1 MSAESMTR
9 SVWKLFFVWQAE
21 KEERWLEQMAR
32 EGWHLVR
39 GGVRFTFRQGPP
51 AEVRYRLDYRRGL
64 RGQLEEF
71 KTLCRDAD
79 WEYVDR
85 FLDWHY
91 FRTASAAAPEL
102 YTDVESMIDRDRRIL
117 ALLVIVLMA
126 TIVQMAID
134 VGPRRG
140 NLSTLYESARVVQFA
155 IAVLLG
161 YAVLRIFRHM
171 KALKTRPPA

>member
-1 MSAESMTR
+1 MSAESKTR

-32 EGWHLVR
+32 HGWHLVR
-39 GGVRFTFRQGPP
+39 GGIRFTFRQGPP

-64 RGQLEEF
+64 HGGLEEF
-71 KTLCRDAD
+71 KTLCRDAG

-91 FRTASAAAPEL
+91 FRATSAAAPEL
-102 YTDVESMIDRDRRIL
+102 YTDTESLIDRDRRIL
-117 ALLVIVLMA
+117 GLLLLVLMVMVLQIS
-126 TIVQMAID
+126 TG

-140 NLSTLYESARVVQFA
+140 SLSTLYESLRFVQFVMA
-155 IAVLLG
+155 AVLG
-161 YAVLRIFRHM
+161 YAVFRVFRHM